1 MDPTSPSIRVVRGS
15 PELDDNPLLGS
26 LALQLAELTRALLD
40 TATVAEALDR
50 IVVATRRVIPGADLV
65 SVTLRGPSG
74 HYYTPA
80 ETDPIADELDQIQYD
95 LGEGPCVDAARIP
108 GPAVAVSDDL
118 SDESLWPKFG
128 QAAAERGFHSI
139 VATALLPDA
148 RPPQLVGA
156 LNVYSRA
163 RFGLTAADRDAALL
177 LASHGSLA
185 LANVQ
190 ASSTAALQA
199 THLRRAIESR
209 DIIGQAKGILMNR
222 RGVGADEAFAILRR
236 VSQDL
241 NVKLADLAR
250 TVTERHGEL
259 DLG

>member
-1 MDPTSPSIRVVRGS
+1 MAIENRRI
-15 PELDDNPLLGS
+15 ELDDNALLGL
-26 LALQLAELTRALLD
+26 LARQLTELTRTLLH

-50 IVVATRRVIPGADLV
+50 IVLATRRAIPAADLV
-65 SVTLRGPSG
+65 SVTLRAPDG

-95 LGEGPCVDAARIP
+95 LGEGPCVEAARIP

-118 SDESLWPKFG
+118 SAESSWPKFAR
-128 QAAAERGFHSI
+128 AAAERGYHAI
-139 VATALLPDA
+139 VATALLPDS

-163 RFGLTAADRDAALL
+163 RFGLTELDRDVAFL

-190 ASSTAALQA
+190 ANSVAALQA
-199 THLRRAIESR
+199 MHLRRAIESR

-222 RGVGADEAFAILRR
+222 RGVSADEAFAILRR

-250 TVTERHGEL
+250 ALTERHDDL
-259 DLG
+259 DLV

>member
-1 MDPTSPSIRVVRGS
+1 MAIEERGT
-15 PELDDNPLLGS
+15 ELGDAAVLRTLAGQLG
-26 LALQLAELTRALLD
+26 ELTRTLLN
-40 TATVAEALDR
+40 TSTVAEALER
-50 IVVATRRVIPGADLV
+50 IVLATRRAIPSADLV
-65 SVTLRGPSG
+65 SVTLRAPEGR
-74 HYYTPA
+74 YFTPA
-80 ETDPIADELDQIQYD
+80 ETDPIADELDQIQYE
-95 LGEGPCVDAARIP
+95 LSEGPCVDAARIP
-108 GPAVAVSDDL
+108 GPAVAVSGDL
-118 SDESLWPKFG
+118 GDEPSWPKFG
-128 QAAAERGFHSI
+128 RAAAERGFHSI
-139 VATALLPDA
+139 VATALLPDS

-156 LNVYSRA
+156 LNVYSRE
-163 RFGLTAADRDAALL
+163 RFGLTDLDRDVALL

-190 ASSTAALQA
+190 ANSTAALQA

-222 RGVGADEAFAILRR
+222 RGVDADEAFAILRR

-259 DLG
+259 DPT

>member
-1 MDPTSPSIRVVRGS
+1 MAIEERGI
-15 PELDDNPLLGS
+15 ELDDNAVLRT
-26 LALQLAELTRALLD
+26 LAQQLAELTRVLLN

-50 IVVATRRVIPGADLV
+50 IVLATRRAIPGADLV
-65 SVTLRGPSG
+65 SVTLRGPDG

-95 LGEGPCVDAARIP
+95 LSEGPCVDAARIP
-108 GPAVAVSDDL
+108 GPAVAVSGDL
-118 SDESLWPKFG
+118 SDEQLWPKFG
-128 QAAAERGFHSI
+128 RAAAERGFHSI
-139 VATALLPDA
+139 VSTALLPDS

-156 LNVYSRA
+156 LNVYSRE
-163 RFGLTAADRDAALL
+163 RFGLTHADRDVALL

-190 ASSTAALQA
+190 ANSTAALQA

-259 DLG
+259 DLS

>member
-1 MDPTSPSIRVVRGS
+1 MAVEESVLDQ
-15 PELDDNPLLGS
+15 DDNSALSP
-26 LALQLAELTRALLD
+26 LALQLTELTRTLLH
-40 TATVAEALDR
+40 TETVVDALDR
-50 IVVATRRVIPGADLV
+50 IVLATRQAIPGADLV
-65 SVTLRGPSG
+65 SITLRGPNG
-74 HYYTPA
+74 HFYTPV
-80 ETDPIADELDQIQYD
+80 ETDPIADELDQIQYE

-118 SDESLWPKFG
+118 GDEPLWPKFG
-128 QAAAERGFHSI
+128 RAAAERGYHSI
-139 VATALLPDA
+139 VATALLPDS

-156 LNVYSRA
+156 LNVYSRR
-163 RFGLTAADRDAALL
+163 RFGLTTTDRDIALV

-190 ASSTAALQA
+190 ANNTAALQA

-222 RGVGADEAFAILRR
+222 RGVSADEAFAILRR
-236 VSQDL
+236 ISQEL

-250 TVTERHGEL
+250 TVAERHSEL

>member
-1 MDPTSPSIRVVRGS
+1 MAIEERGA
-15 PELDDNPLLGS
+15 ELSDSLLLGP
-26 LALQLAELTRALLD
+26 LAQQMAELTRTLLN
-40 TATVAEALDR
+40 TTTVAEALDR
-50 IVVATRRVIPGADLV
+50 IVLATRRAIPGSELV
-65 SVTLRGPSG
+65 SVTLRGPNG

-95 LGEGPCVDAARIP
+95 LREGPCVDAARIP
-108 GPAVAVSDDL
+108 GPAMAVSDDL
-118 SDESLWPKFG
+118 SDEPLWPKFG
-128 QAAAERGFHSI
+128 RAAAERGFHSI
-139 VATALLPDA
+139 VATALLPDS

-156 LNVYSRA
+156 LNVYSRE
-163 RFGLTAADRDAALL
+163 RFGLTSVDRDVALL

-190 ASSTAALQA
+190 ANSTAALQA

-222 RGVGADEAFAILRR
+222 RGVGPDEAFAILRR

-250 TVTERHGEL
+250 TVAERHGEL